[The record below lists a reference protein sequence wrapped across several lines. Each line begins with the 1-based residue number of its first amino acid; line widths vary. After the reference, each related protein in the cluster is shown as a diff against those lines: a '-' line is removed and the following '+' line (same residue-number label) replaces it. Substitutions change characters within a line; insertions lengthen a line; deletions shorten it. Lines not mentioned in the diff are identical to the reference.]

1 MHALA
6 VLTALEEN
14 IFCIVCLKSIRMSHI
29 KTYEEI
35 NRRLKS
41 GEAVVLT
48 AEEVS
53 KLALE
58 MSPEEIVERVDVVTT
73 ATFGAMCSSGAIIN
87 FGHASPP
94 IRMEKIRL
102 NGVPCYE
109 GLAAVDSYIGATACD
124 PDNPNYGG
132 AHVIQDLLEGKDV
145 LLEAWAKGTDC
156 YPRKHIKTKINI
168 NSINELIL
176 FNPRNAYQNYNVAV
190 NSTQKMIHT
199 YMGTL
204 LPNLRNATYS
214 TSGELSPLLN
224 DPDFRTIG
232 IGTRIFL
239 GGAQGFVVWPGT
251 QFHTTKPKNELG
263 IPVTNAATIAVMGN
277 LKEMSSEYIQAAT
290 FEKYGVSMFVGI
302 GIPIPVLDVE
312 MAKRVS
318 VNNSQIET
326 SVLDY
331 GTSGMPKLGQVT
343 YEELRSGTIKID
355 GKKIRTAPVSSLAKA
370 RKIAEELKKWLMS
383 GEFEISKPVQLFPS
397 NTSLKSLKETEVEHD

>member
-1 MHALA
+1 M
-6 VLTALEEN
+6 T
-14 IFCIVCLKSIRMSHI
+14 

-35 NRRLKS
+35 NQKLKS
-41 GEAVVLT
+41 GKAVVFT

-53 KLALE
+53 EMAKE
-58 MSPEEIVERVDVVTT
+58 MSPEEILEKVDVVTT

-87 FGHASPP
+87 FGHANPP
-94 IRMEKIRL
+94 IRMEKIRM

-109 GLAAVDSYIGATACD
+109 GLAAVDSYIGATACN

-145 LLEAWAKGTDC
+145 ILEAWAKGTDC

-168 NSINELIL
+168 NTINEFTL

-190 NSTQKMIHT
+190 NTTKIIKHT

-224 DPDFRTIG
+224 DPEFKTIG
-232 IGTRIFL
+232 LGTRIFL
-239 GGAQGFVVWPGT
+239 GGTQGFVVWPGT

-263 IPVTNAATIAVMGN
+263 VPVTNAATIAVMGN
-277 LKEMSSEYIQAAT
+277 LKEMSADYIQAAAY
-290 FEKYGVSMFVGI
+290 EKYGVSMFVGI
-302 GIPIPVLDVE
+302 GIPIPVLDADI
-312 MAKRVS
+312 AKRVS
-318 VNNSQIET
+318 INNSQIET

-331 GTSGMPKLGQVT
+331 GTVGTPKLGQVT
-343 YEELRSGTIKID
+343 YEELQSGTIKV
-355 GKKIRTAPVSSLAKA
+355 GKKKIRTAPVASLSKA
-370 RKIAEELKKWLMS
+370 RKIASELKEWLQN
-383 GEFEISKPVQLFPS
+383 GNFELNKPVQMFPT
-397 NTSLKSLKETEVEHD
+397 NTSLNGLKETEVDND

>member
-1 MHALA
+1 MS
-6 VLTALEEN
+6 
-14 IFCIVCLKSIRMSHI
+14 KSKS
-29 KTYEEI
+29 YEEI
-35 NRRLKS
+35 NRKLKS
-41 GEAVVLT
+41 GKAVILT

-53 KLALE
+53 KMAKE
-58 MSPEEIVERVDVVTT
+58 ASPEEIFEKVDVVTT

-124 PDNPNYGG
+124 PENPTYGG
-132 AHVIQDLLEGKDV
+132 AHVIQDLLEGKDIE
-145 LLEAWAKGTDC
+145 LEAWGKGTDC

-168 NSINELIL
+168 NTVNEFIL

-190 NSTQKMIHT
+190 NTTKKMIHT

-204 LPNLRNATYS
+204 LPGLRNATYS

-224 DPDFRTIG
+224 DPEFRTIG

-239 GGAQGFVVWPGT
+239 GGTQGFVVWPGT
-251 QFHTTKPKNELG
+251 QFNTTKPKNELG
-263 IPVTNAATIAVMGN
+263 IPVSNAATIAVMGN
-277 LKEMSSEYIQAAT
+277 LKEMSSDYIQAAY

-302 GIPIPVLDVE
+302 GIPIPILDVD
-312 MAKRVS
+312 MVKRVS

-331 GTSGMPKLGQVT
+331 GTVGMPKLGQVT
-343 YEELRSGTIKID
+343 YEELRSGTIKVD

-370 RKIAEELKKWLMS
+370 RKIAEELRQMLQK
-383 GEFEISKPVQLFPS
+383 GEFEITKPVQLFPK
-397 NTSLKSLKETEVEHD
+397 NTSLNSLKEMEADND